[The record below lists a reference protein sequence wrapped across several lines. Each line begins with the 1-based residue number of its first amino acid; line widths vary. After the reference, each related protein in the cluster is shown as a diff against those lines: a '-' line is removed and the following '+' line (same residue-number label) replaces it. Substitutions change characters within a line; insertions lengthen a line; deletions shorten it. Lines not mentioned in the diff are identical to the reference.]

1 MTNLVSLR
9 DYRTFDISNH
19 VHRIYSGKEVYYGC
33 FGCELESGCRS
44 YKKVSCVKFFKVFL
58 MNLRNKQQMILI
70 GTNIILIDINMA
82 VKLSFGLILL
92 RCTYFNNL
100 S

>member
-1 MTNLVSLR
+1 
-9 DYRTFDISNH
+9 
-19 VHRIYSGKEVYYGC
+19 
-33 FGCELESGCRS
+33 
-44 YKKVSCVKFFKVFL
+44 

-70 GTNIILIDINMA
+70 GTNIILIDINIA